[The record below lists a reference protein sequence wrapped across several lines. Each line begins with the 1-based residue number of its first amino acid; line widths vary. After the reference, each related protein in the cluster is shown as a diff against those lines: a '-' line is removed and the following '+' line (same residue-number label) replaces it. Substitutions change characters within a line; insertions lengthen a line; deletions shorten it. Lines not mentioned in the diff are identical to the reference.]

1 VPSLTT
7 DPLIGKHVG
16 NYCIQLL
23 LGAGSMGSVYLAEH
37 LEIGRRV
44 AVKFLAQHNAQMA
57 GRFLREARA
66 VAALEHEH
74 IVEVYDFGELEG
86 RLYYTMELLEG
97 RDLKAIL
104 EEQGSLSAVEAAPY
118 LEQICAALEAA
129 HAAGIIHRDLKAANV
144 IVRRRPPL
152 LCKLCDFGIARVEAD
167 AERESVERTAPGTV
181 LGTPLYMA
189 PELAA
194 GRAEEVGP
202 ASDLY
207 ALGVL
212 LFRMLAG
219 RFPFEA
225 SAGLALAAMHI
236 YEAPPLLASLA
247 AEVPAGVAAIV
258 DQCLRKRPVERPTSA
273 REVWE
278 RYRSALGDAPAA
290 PFPSAYLQPSAPR
303 ATPADE
309 TVAVPAVVSS
319 VIVPTVSIAAPA
331 GAVAETL
338 PPAPKE
344 TGAAPD
350 SRERAHPEEE
360 TAALESLLAWMDRKG
375 DFPAITK
382 SVSELGSKAIATG
395 RSSAHDV
402 AEVILRD
409 YGLTQKLLKLVNSA
423 YYDRGGGAIKT
434 VVHAIMMMGFDQV
447 RMAAFSLALFDK
459 IADRKHAAA
468 LCDGAIRSLLAGEL
482 GQRLA
487 QQVGFRQ
494 SEEAYICAMFQNV
507 GRQMIM
513 YCLPDAYAEIEE
525 LCRGKGISPDRAAK
539 LVLGVPFDRIGVA
552 IARRWRLSDRLVES
566 LNRIPAGERVAR
578 PRTEAETLRTL
589 SGLANELCEAVEQT
603 GAPEHQGERLRGLAA
618 RFGAL
623 VKLDEKSAIRM
634 LRRASETLEKR
645 YLSLLDLDLRRSA
658 FLGRLGDWTGRGS
671 KLGTADLPAVS
682 APLAPAPA
690 EAPGPGPGTGGA
702 RRPGPARDPA
712 SAALERGAPTAEVL
726 QLVLQELSAE
736 LRFSSLLLLLLRPDR
751 KALTIRA
758 GLGRLAEKANGK
770 LELPVDEHGEDLFSE
785 AVFQI
790 RDQLVADVFTPE
802 HYPRIPKWY
811 FTALV
816 SPTFAL
822 FVLALA
828 GRPVGLIYGGGES
841 VEQLPDARELAIAE
855 QQREVALRALRRGG

>member
-1 VPSLTT
+1 MPPLTT

-44 AVKFLAQHNAQMA
+44 AVKFLAQQDAQLA

-86 RLYYTMELLEG
+86 RLYYMMELLEG

-104 EEQGSLSAVEAAPY
+104 EEQGSFGAVEAAPY

-129 HAAGIIHRDLKAANV
+129 HAAGIVHRDLKAANV
-144 IVRRRPPL
+144 IVRSRPPL

-194 GRAEEVGP
+194 GRSEEVGP

-212 LFRMLAG
+212 LFRMLSG

-236 YEAPPLLASLA
+236 YEAPPPLASLA
-247 AEVPAGVAAIV
+247 VTAPAGVAAIV
-258 DQCLRKRPVERPTSA
+258 DQCLRKRPAERPASA

-278 RYRSALGDAPAA
+278 RYRGALGDAPAA
-290 PFPSAYLQPSAPR
+290 QFPSAYLQPTAPR
-303 ATPADE
+303 AVAADE

-319 VIVPTVSIAAPA
+319 VIVPAVSIAAPDPSEA
-331 GAVAETL
+331 ASTL
-338 PPAPKE
+338 PPEPQDAA
-344 TGAAPD
+344 GAAP
-350 SRERAHPEEE
+350 RARPEEE
-360 TAALESLLAWMDRKG
+360 TAALEALLAWMDRKG

-382 SVSELGSKAIATG
+382 SVSELGGKAIATG
-395 RSSAHDV
+395 RSSARDV

-459 IADRKHAAA
+459 IADRRHAAA

-487 QQVGFRQ
+487 QQAGFRQ

-525 LCRGKGISPDRAAK
+525 LCRSKGISPDRAAK

-566 LNRIPAGERVAR
+566 LNRIPAGERVAP
-578 PRTEAETLRTL
+578 PRTEAETLRAL

-603 GAPEHQGERLRGLAA
+603 GAPELQGERLRGLAA
-618 RFGAL
+618 RYGAL

-658 FLGRLGDWTGRGS
+658 FLGRLGDWTGRGT

-690 EAPGPGPGTGGA
+690 APSAGPGTEGA
-702 RRPGPARDPA
+702 RTARPTPALDPA
-712 SAALERGAPTAEVL
+712 SAALERGAPTSEVL

-736 LRFSSLLLLLLRPDR
+736 LRFSSVLLLLLRPDR

-770 LELPVDEHGEDLFSE
+770 HELPVDEHGEDLFSE

-790 RDQLVADVFTPE
+790 RDQLVADVFTPQ

-811 FTALV
+811 FTALS

-828 GRPVGLIYGGGES
+828 GRPVGLIFGGGES